1 MLPTTCQMSP
11 YLAYSML
18 IYIFASAYYIIQT
31 RNIGTPFYDS
41 LTKEQRSIKEQS
53 ASIRRKIFY
62 NGIIIGIALIVIF
75 RPFAECK

>member
-31 RNIGTPFYDS
+31 RNIGTPFNDTLS
-41 LTKEQRSIKEQS
+41 DEQRLVKEQS

-62 NGIIIGIALIVIF
+62 NGIIIGTGLIVIF
-75 RPFAECK
+75 RPFAKC

>member
-31 RNIGTPFYDS
+31 RNIGTPFNDT
-41 LTKEQRSIKEQS
+41 LTNEQRLVKQES

-62 NGIIIGIALIVIF
+62 NGIIIGTAIIVVF
-75 RPFAECK
+75 KPFSKC

>member
-31 RNIGTPFYDS
+31 RNIGTPFNDTLS
-41 LTKEQRSIKEQS
+41 DEQRLVKKQS

-62 NGIIIGIALIVIF
+62 NGIIIGIGLIVIF
-75 RPFAECK
+75 RPFAKC

>member
-31 RNIGTPFYDS
+31 RNIGTPFNDS
-41 LTKEQRSIKEQS
+41 LTKEQRLIKEKS
-53 ASIRRKIFY
+53 SSIRRKVFY
-62 NGIIIGIALIVIF
+62 NGIIIGMALIVIF
-75 RPFAECK
+75 RPFAKC